1 MKKKPLNLST
11 LLGLSVLLAGCA
23 TKDFVPKQLNEN
35 AKGISTVRTT
45 PYGCKV
51 LGEIEGKDDIPP
63 SDGVPPIAGGARLV
77 GNSLSVMRDGAM
89 NDLRNNAVDVVGNSK
104 KRTVL
109 KIVSEVAFC
118 SAGVACKDQTIDSQY
133 VNSYLVK
140 AEIFECGDK

>member
-1 MKKKPLNLST
+1 MKKQFLNLIT
-11 LLGLSVLLAGCA
+11 VLGLSALLVGCA
-23 TKDFVPKQLNEN
+23 TQNFIPKSLNEN

-51 LGEIEGKDDIPP
+51 LGEIEGKDDMPMTQPGTMI
-63 SDGVPPIAGGARLV
+63 I
-77 GNSLSVMRDGAM
+77 GNNLSTMREGAM

-109 KIVSEVAFC
+109 KIVSEIAFC
-118 SAGVACKDQTIDSQY
+118 SRGVSCPNQESEDQVIH
-133 VNSYLVK
+133 SYLVK